1 MVIRRGEIWWADL
14 GAPRGSAPA
23 LRRPVVV
30 VSADHLNASDIR
42 TVSVAALTSNLKW
55 AGLPGNVQMRKGTAG
70 LDRDSVVNLTQL
82 LTLDKDDLDV
92 RVGRIPLPLVRDI
105 DEGLREVLEL

>member
-1 MVIRRGEIWWADL
+1 MRRGEVWWADL

-23 LRRPVVV
+23 LRRPVVI
-30 VSADHLNASDIR
+30 VSADHLNASDLR

-55 AGLPGNVQMRKGTAG
+55 AGIPGNVPVRKGTAG

-82 LTLDKDDLDV
+82 ITLDKSDLD
-92 RVGRIPLPLVRDI
+92 RRAGRLPLPVVREI

>member
-14 GAPRGSAPA
+14 GPPRGSAPA

-55 AGLPGNVQMRKGTAG
+55 AAIPGNLHVRKGTAG

-92 RVGRIPLPLVRDI
+92 RVGRMPLPLVRAL

>member
-14 GAPRGSAPA
+14 GPPRGSAPA

-42 TVSVAALTSNLKW
+42 TVSVEALTSNLRW
-55 AGLPGNVQMRKGTAG
+55 AGIPGNVQIRKGTAG
-70 LDRDSVVNLTQL
+70 LDRDCVANLTQL
-82 LTLDKDDLDV
+82 LTLDKDDLDT
-92 RVGRIPLPLVRDI
+92 RRGRLPLRLVREI
-105 DEGLREVLEL
+105 DEGLRQVLEL